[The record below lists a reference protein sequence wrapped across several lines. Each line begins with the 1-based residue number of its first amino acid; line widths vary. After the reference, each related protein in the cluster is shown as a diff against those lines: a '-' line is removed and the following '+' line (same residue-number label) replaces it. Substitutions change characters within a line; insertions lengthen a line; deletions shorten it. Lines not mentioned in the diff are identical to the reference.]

1 MQAAPMTRVEFDELF
16 QSVCN
21 WGKWG
26 KDDEKGTLNY
36 LTPRHTADAARLVR
50 SGRTVSLA
58 IPLNTKAGPDNPHP
72 AAHHM
77 IQIHDVATPEGEPRF
92 ALDYLATEFHGDC
105 FTHIDALCHISYK
118 GLLYNG
124 KPASLVTS
132 KGSLVQ
138 DIATYAHG
146 IVGRAVLLD
155 IPRLHGVKWLEPG
168 EAVTVEEL
176 EAAEKEQG
184 VKLAEGDILLFC
196 TGHHARRL
204 ALGAW
209 DCGYAGQ
216 GRAGLHA
223 STGEWMHER
232 KIAAFFPDGDG
243 ETVPSNV
250 EGIAYPLHVLQIASM
265 GMACADSLQ
274 FEELA
279 KVCEQEK
286 RWECLV
292 VAAPLLLPGGTGSL
306 FNPVAI
312 L

>member
-1 MQAAPMTRVEFDELF
+1 MAHHPEGTGPQWSDLNNFGGITNAGSANDRVEFDELF

-146 IVGRAVLLD
+146 IVGALCC
-155 IPRLHGVKWLEPG
+155 WTYPG
-168 EAVTVEEL
+168 
-176 EAAEKEQG
+176 
-184 VKLAEGDILLFC
+184 F
-196 TGHHARRL
+196 TG
-204 ALGAW
+204 
-209 DCGYAGQ
+209 
-216 GRAGLHA
+216 
-223 STGEWMHER
+223 
-232 KIAAFFPDGDG
+232 
-243 ETVPSNV
+243 
-250 EGIAYPLHVLQIASM
+250 
-265 GMACADSLQ
+265 
-274 FEELA
+274 
-279 KVCEQEK
+279 
-286 RWECLV
+286 
-292 VAAPLLLPGGTGSL
+292 
-306 FNPVAI
+306 
-312 L
+312 